1 MKHLRLTMRRV
12 SAVLLLT
19 YFLCA
24 QAFAAMPEYLIPG
37 GNTVGIK
44 LYTDGLVI
52 TALDSPS
59 PAKKAGLRA
68 GDTILEINGAPV
80 HSAQEVSACLA
91 GGASVRVRILRQARE
106 AEFLVAPEKCA
117 CGYRLGAYIRDH
129 ISGIGTLTFYD
140 PETGLYGA
148 LGHGVNDPS
157 GLRLLRTPG
166 GYLVA
171 SSVSDV
177 KKSTCGTPGALQGS
191 FDPDRRVG
199 LVSQNSACGI
209 FGTLETPPVR
219 AAIPVGKSAQ
229 VHTGAAV
236 ILANVDGTAVQEY
249 CVRIEKLY
257 PQAAQGRNLLLRV
270 TDARLLEKTGG
281 IVQGMSGS
289 PILQDGKLIGAVTH
303 VLVNSP
309 EKGYGIFIE
318 NMLSAAG

>member
-1 MKHLRLTMRRV
+1 MKHLRLTLRRV
-12 SAVLLLT
+12 SAALLLT
-19 YFLCA
+19 LIFCT
-24 QAFAAMPEYLIPG
+24 QALGAMPDYLIPC

-44 LYTDGLVI
+44 LYTDGLLI

-80 HSAQEVSACLA
+80 HTAQEVAACLTD
-91 GGASVRVRILRQARE
+91 GSDVRVRVLREARE

-140 PETGLYGA
+140 PESGRYGA

-157 GLRLLRTPG
+157 GLRLLQTAG

-171 SSVSDV
+171 ASVSDV
-177 KKSTCGTPGALQGS
+177 KKSMRGTPGALQGS
-191 FDPDRRVG
+191 FDTACRVG
-199 LVSQNSACGI
+199 LVSKNSACGI
-209 FGTLETPPVR
+209 FGTLQRPPLR
-219 AAIPVGKSAQ
+219 AALPVGAGCQ

-236 ILANVDGTAVQEY
+236 ILANVDGASVEEY
-249 CVRIEKLY
+249 AACIERLD
-257 PQAAQGRNLLLRV
+257 PQDAQGRNLLLRV
-270 TDARLLEKTGG
+270 TDERLLEKTGG

-289 PILQDGKLIGAVTH
+289 PIIQDGKLIGAVTH

-309 EKGYGIFIE
+309 EQGYGIFIE
-318 NMLSAAG
+318 NMLDAAG